1 MEQELKVY
9 NPADGT
15 LAGTLSMLDEEA
27 FQAAIEKAMNAKKE
41 WRETSIYD
49 RTVLMEYFM
58 ELVLENAEELAE
70 ILTAEM
76 GKPIVQAREE
86 IAAAIDITRSFVQ
99 RANHLYGAS
108 CIIKSVDV
116 EN

>member
-1 MEQELKVY
+1 MMEQELKVY

-15 LAGTLSMLDEEA
+15 LAGSLPMLDEEA
-27 FQAAIEKAMNAKKE
+27 FQTVIEKAMAAKKE

-70 ILTAEM
+70 IESKRIEKET
-76 GKPIVQAREE
+76 
-86 IAAAIDITRSFVQ
+86 
-99 RANHLYGAS
+99 
-108 CIIKSVDV
+108 
-116 EN
+116 